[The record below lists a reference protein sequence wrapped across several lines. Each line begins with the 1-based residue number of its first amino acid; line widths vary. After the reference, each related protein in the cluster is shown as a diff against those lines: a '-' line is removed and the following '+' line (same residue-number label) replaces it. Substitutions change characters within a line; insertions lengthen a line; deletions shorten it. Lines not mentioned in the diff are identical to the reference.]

1 PHSHRCY
8 NLTLE
13 IKFTEEALI
22 FYMTLLLKTAF
33 ALFVGLMMTRAFK
46 YSGFKFPDVT
56 SFLIAGVLVGP
67 YVLGRLGLGFD
78 SSAELAEVNIL
89 SSLALGFI
97 AFDIGS
103 EFRMEQLREM
113 GKAATFIGIFQALA
127 ATVLVDIA
135 LIALSLKLGGD
146 VLPMPAA
153 ITLGAIA
160 SATAP
165 AATLMVVRQF
175 KAKGPVT
182 DLLLPIVAL
191 DDAAGLVIFAVSI
204 GVAQAMIGGA
214 VNFTSII
221 LNPLIEIVSSLVLGS
236 IMGWLMT
243 QLEKFFLSN
252 SNRLSMTIA
261 FVLMTIAL
269 SSREFYFGGLR
280 VGFSSLLVCM
290 TLGTVFCNMCEY
302 SADIMKR
309 SEKWSAPLYA
319 VFFVLSGARLELS
332 VFKYPFV
339 IVTGLVYILARC
351 LGKYFGASFSSSL
364 MRCSD
369 NVKKYLGI
377 TLFPQAGVA
386 LGMVVSAQSLGE
398 EAGGLIRNIT
408 LFSVLIYEL
417 VGPMLTR
424 IALMKAGEIE
434 PAKPEKLT
442 RERFSVENNVL
453 LQNDHRFGRR
463 K

>member
-1 PHSHRCY
+1 M
-8 NLTLE
+8 
-13 IKFTEEALI
+13 A
-22 FYMTLLLKTAF
+22 LLLKTAF
-33 ALFVGLMMTRAFK
+33 ALFAGLMMTRAFK

-56 SFLIAGVLVGP
+56 AFLIAGVLVGP
-67 YVLGRLGLGFD
+67 YVLGRFSLGFAN
-78 SSAELAEVNIL
+78 STELAAVNIL

-103 EFRMEQLREM
+103 EFRLSELREM
-113 GKAATFIGIFQALA
+113 GKNALFIGIFQAVA

-135 LIALSLKLGGD
+135 LVLLSLKLGEHLLS
-146 VLPMPAA
+146 VPAA

-191 DDAAGLVIFAVSI
+191 DDAAGLIIFAVSI
-204 GVAQAMIGGA
+204 GIAQAMTGGVINLVSIA
-214 VNFTSII
+214 V
-221 LNPLIEIVSSLVLGS
+221 NPLIEIICSLILGAFMGV
-236 IMGWLMT
+236 IMTW
-243 QLEKFFLSN
+243 LEKLFFSN
-252 SNRLSMTIA
+252 TNRLSMTIA
-261 FVLMTIAL
+261 FVLMTISLA
-269 SSREFYFGGLR
+269 SREFYIGQVR
-280 VGFSSLLVCM
+280 IAFSSLLVCM
-290 TLGTVFCNMCEY
+290 TLGTVFCNMSEY

-332 VFKYPFV
+332 VFQYPFV
-339 IVTGLVYILARC
+339 ILTGVVYILTRC
-351 LGKYFGASFSSSL
+351 AGKYFGALFSSSI
-364 MRCSD
+364 MHCSE

-386 LGMVVSAQSLGE
+386 LGMVVSAQSLGSE
-398 EAGGLIRNIT
+398 TGGLIRNII

-417 VGPMLTR
+417 VGPMMTR
-424 IALMKAGEIE
+424 NALMKAGEIE
-434 PAKPEKLT
+434 PGLEEYESRARFAKHT
-442 RERFSVENNVL
+442 R
-453 LQNDHRFGRR
+453 
-463 K
+463 

>member
-1 PHSHRCY
+1 
-8 NLTLE
+8 
-13 IKFTEEALI
+13 
-22 FYMTLLLKTAF
+22 MTLLLKTAF
-33 ALFVGLMMTRAFK
+33 ALFAGLMMTRAFK
-46 YSGFKFPDVT
+46 YLGFKFPDVT
-56 SFLIAGVLVGP
+56 AFLIAGVLVGP
-67 YVLGRLGLGFD
+67 YIFGRLGLGFY
-78 SSAELAEVNIL
+78 SSSELAEVGVI
-89 SSLALGFI
+89 SSVALGFI

-103 EFRMEQLREM
+103 EFRMTQLREM

-135 LIALSLKLGGD
+135 LITLSINLGGD
-146 VLPMPAA
+146 VLPVPVA

-182 DLLLPIVAL
+182 NLLLPIVAL
-191 DDAAGLVIFAVSI
+191 DDAAGLIIFAVSI

-214 VNFTSII
+214 VNFVSII
-221 LNPLIEIVSSLVLGS
+221 INPLVEIISSLILGAL
-236 IMGWLMT
+236 MGYILT
-243 QLEKFFLSN
+243 QLEKLFFSN

-261 FVLMTIAL
+261 FVMMTISLA
-269 SSREFYFGGLR
+269 SVEFNIGRVR

-290 TLGTVFCNMCEY
+290 MLGTIFCNMSEY

-332 VFKYPFV
+332 VFQYPFV
-339 IVTGLVYILARC
+339 IVTGVVYILTRC
-351 LGKYFGASFSSSL
+351 LGKYFGALISSSI
-364 MRCSD
+364 MKCSE

-386 LGMVVSAQSLGE
+386 LGMVVSSQSLGDSM
-398 EAGGLIRNIT
+398 GGLIRNII

-424 IALMKAGEIE
+424 MALMKAGEIE
-434 PAKPEKLT
+434 PGEPEHVN
-442 RERFSVENNVL
+442 RARFSL
-453 LQNDHRFGRR
+453 IKHR
-463 K
+463 

>member
-1 PHSHRCY
+1 M
-8 NLTLE
+8 
-13 IKFTEEALI
+13 A
-22 FYMTLLLKTAF
+22 LLLKTAF
-33 ALFVGLMMTRAFK
+33 ALFAGLMMTRAFK

-56 SFLIAGVLVGP
+56 AFLIAGVLVGP
-67 YVLGRLGLGFD
+67 YALGRINLGF
-78 SSAELAEVNIL
+78 SNSTELAAVNIL

-103 EFRMEQLREM
+103 EFRLSELRVM
-113 GKAATFIGIFQALA
+113 GKSALFIGTFQALA

-135 LIALSLKLGGD
+135 LIFLSLRLGGHL
-146 VLPMPAA
+146 LPIPAA

-191 DDAAGLVIFAVSI
+191 DDAAGLIIFAVSI
-204 GVAQAMIGGA
+204 GIAQAMTGG
-214 VNFTSII
+214 VINLVSIAI
-221 LNPLIEIVSSLVLGS
+221 NPLIEIICSLILGALMGV
-236 IMGWLMT
+236 IMTW
-243 QLEKFFLSN
+243 LEKLFFSN
-252 SNRLSMTIA
+252 TNRLSMTIA
-261 FVLMTIAL
+261 FVLMTISL
-269 SSREFYFGGLR
+269 SSREIYIGQIR
-280 VGFSSLLVCM
+280 IAFSSLLVCM
-290 TLGTVFCNMCEY
+290 TLGTVFCNMSEY

-332 VFKYPFV
+332 VFQYPFV
-339 IVTGLVYILARC
+339 ILTGLVYIFTRC
-351 LGKYFGASFSSSL
+351 AGKYFGALFSSSI
-364 MRCSD
+364 MHCSD

-386 LGMVVSAQSLGE
+386 LGMVVSAQSLGAE
-398 EAGGLIRNIT
+398 LGGLIRNII

-417 VGPMLTR
+417 VGPMMTR
-424 IALMKAGEIE
+424 NALMKAGEIE
-434 PAKPEKLT
+434 PGLAEHESRARFAKHK
-442 RERFSVENNVL
+442 
-453 LQNDHRFGRR
+453 
-463 K
+463 